1 MKSPHTY
8 KFAFYAMVGMMLVFG
23 YCLCS
28 AQVIPLDKQYHA
40 YGGAA
45 IGAWSTRL
53 PVDQTGMKPAIY
65 GLSGAVIMGGSK
77 ELFDLAGGGTAEW
90 ADFGYTVLGGAISVG
105 IIYGIKAIVKK
116 RKRKTFKYH
125 GN

>member
-1 MKSPHTY
+1 MKSTHTY
-8 KFAFYAMVGMMLVFG
+8 KFAFYAMVGMMLLTGF
-23 YCLCS
+23 LKCS
-28 AQVIPLDKQYHA
+28 AQHIPLDKQKHL

-65 GLSGAVIMGGSK
+65 GISGAVIMGGSK

-105 IIYGIKAIVKK
+105 IIYGIKAIAKK
-116 RKRKTFKYH
+116 RKRPRKK
-125 GN
+125 

>member
-1 MKSPHTY
+1 MIIILLFITQLSY
-8 KFAFYAMVGMMLVFG
+8 G
-23 YCLCS
+23 
-28 AQVIPLDKQYHA
+28 QVIPLDKQYHF

-45 IGAWSTRL
+45 VSAWCTRL

-105 IIYGIKAIVKK
+105 IIYGIKAIAKK
-116 RKRKTFKYH
+116 RKRPRKK
-125 GN
+125 